1 MSKIIKGV
9 MMKEYAAKLGGSTDA
24 MVVSIRGLKGK
35 DTTRFR
41 AGLRKKNI
49 TVTIMRNSLAR
60 QVFKGT
66 GLENLAAVLDGPSA
80 VAYGAPIVEMAREIV
95 GLLKDFPLIQL
106 RGAVLDGNL
115 FKGDAGVKE
124 LAKFPTKAESQ
135 ANIVTLVV
143 SPGRTLLGA
152 VMGPA
157 GAVMGIIKAIET
169 KLEKGEA
176 ITKV

>member
-1 MSKIIKGV
+1 M
-9 MMKEYAAKLGGSTDA
+9 
-24 MVVSIRGLKGK
+24 
-35 DTTRFR
+35 
-41 AGLRKKNI
+41 
-49 TVTIMRNSLAR
+49 
-60 QVFKGT
+60 
-66 GLENLAAVLDGPSA
+66 LDGPSA